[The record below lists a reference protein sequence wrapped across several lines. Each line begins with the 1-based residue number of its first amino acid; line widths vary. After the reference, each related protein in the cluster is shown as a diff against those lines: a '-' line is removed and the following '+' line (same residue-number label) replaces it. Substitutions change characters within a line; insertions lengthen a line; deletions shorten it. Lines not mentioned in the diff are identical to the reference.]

1 MYSIVRKVIEIFPPL
16 LGVDVLQLLGAGAA
30 GTTVAPAHAGAHL
43 DGSSQ
48 VTRNGHHTVGRKV
61 TENYRV
67 FYFSSFCFLATTGS
81 VLDDRTDQLLCCTRL
96 DPGTCVGVT
105 GLDGGGAGPLSR
117 GWTGLTSN
125 TANR

>member
-1 MYSIVRKVIEIFPPL
+1 MYSIVRKVIEIVPP

-30 GTTVAPAHAGAHL
+30 GATVAPAHAGAHL

-61 TENYRV
+61 TENYREILH
-67 FYFSSFCFLATTGS
+67 FLCFLATRGS
-81 VLDDRTDQLLCCTRL
+81 VLDERTEQLLCCTRL
-96 DPGTCVGVT
+96 DPDTCVGVT